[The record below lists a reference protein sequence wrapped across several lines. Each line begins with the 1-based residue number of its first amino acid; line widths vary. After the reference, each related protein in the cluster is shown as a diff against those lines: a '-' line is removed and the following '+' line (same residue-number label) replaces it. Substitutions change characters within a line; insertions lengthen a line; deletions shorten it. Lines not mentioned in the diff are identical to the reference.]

1 MRSRLRRVRRR
12 VKVGAMVGALGFAFA
27 GFALSSCGGS
37 STSATEGGSLSIL
50 TPSFTDYEDPQ
61 LGYEATGWEA
71 RYNVYIPMLT
81 FAHAEGVAGTKVI
94 PGLAKDLPTISSDG
108 LTYTMF
114 MRQGLKYSDG
124 TDVKACDFKFAVQRM
139 FDVDSGGAGF
149 YTDIVG
155 AADYQAGKAKDI
167 SGITCDDKTGK
178 IVVKLTPGATRGTFE
193 NELALQFVAP
203 VPPDT
208 PPKDQTANPPPA
220 TGPYYFTHVTPGQSW
235 TEERNP
241 EWAKN
246 NAKIMPD
253 LPSGHLDK
261 ITSTVVKNYS
271 SATTEVEQNKADD
284 LTDPPPTDRL
294 QEVQSRYPDQYKT
307 QPTVSTYYFWM
318 NTQQPPFDDVKV
330 RQAVNYAVDPA
341 ALQRIYGGLMTPTQE
356 ILPPNMPGYKK
367 YGPLYPHDMA
377 KAKQLFQ
384 QANPSDTDI
393 TVWTDTDTPNDKAGE
408 YYQSVLKDLGFDAH
422 LKIINGSVYFDVI
435 GSNKT
440 ANLDT
445 GWSDWFEDYP
455 HPNDFFDILLN
466 GDNIAPVHNNNYAL
480 FDDKAINDEITKL
493 GHEQFT
499 SSVQTQ
505 YGDLDQKIM
514 EQAPWVPY
522 GNRELSSFVSD
533 RVDLNSVIW
542 QPVFQED
549 YSSISLTG

>member
-1 MRSRLRRVRRR
+1 
-12 VKVGAMVGALGFAFA
+12 
-27 GFALSSCGGS
+27 
-37 STSATEGGSLSIL
+37 
-50 TPSFTDYEDPQ
+50 
-61 LGYEATGWEA
+61 
-71 RYNVYIPMLT
+71 
-81 FAHAEGVAGTKVI
+81 
-94 PGLAKDLPTISSDG
+94 
-108 LTYTMF
+108 
-114 MRQGLKYSDG
+114 
-124 TDVKACDFKFAVQRM
+124 
-139 FDVDSGGAGF
+139 
-149 YTDIVG
+149 
-155 AADYQAGKAKDI
+155 
-167 SGITCDDKTGK
+167 
-178 IVVKLTPGATRGTFE
+178 
-193 NELALQFVAP
+193 
-203 VPPDT
+203 
-208 PPKDQTANPPPA
+208 
-220 TGPYYFTHVTPGQSW
+220 
-235 TEERNP
+235 
-241 EWAKN
+241 
-246 NAKIMPD
+246 
-253 LPSGHLDK
+253 
-261 ITSTVVKNYS
+261 
-271 SATTEVEQNKADD
+271 
-284 LTDPPPTDRL
+284 
-294 QEVQSRYPDQYKT
+294 
-307 QPTVSTYYFWM
+307 
-318 NTQQPPFDDVKV
+318 V

>member
-1 MRSRLRRVRRR
+1 

-27 GFALSSCGGS
+27 GFALSSCGGGG
-37 STSATEGGSLSIL
+37 TSATEGGTLSIL

-81 FAHAEGVAGTKVI
+81 YAHAEGVAGTKVI
-94 PGLAKDLPTISSDG
+94 PGLAKDLPTVTNG
-108 LTYTMF
+108 GKTYTMF
-114 MRQGLKYSDG
+114 MQPGLKYSDG

-155 AADYQAGKAKDI
+155 ATDYQSGKSKDI

-178 IVVKLTPGATRGTFE
+178 ITIDLTEPRGTFN

-246 NAKIMPD
+246 NAKILSPD
-253 LPSGHLDK
+253 LPSGNLDK

-271 SATTEVEQNKADD
+271 SATTEIEQNKADD

-294 QEVQSRYPDQYKT
+294 QEVQSRYPNQYKT

-356 ILPPNMPGYKK
+356 ILPPDMPGYKK

-408 YYQSVLKDLGFDAH
+408 YYQSVLKELGFNAH

-445 GWSDWFEDYP
+445 GWSDWFQDYP
-455 HPNDFFDILLN
+455 HPGDFFDILLN

-480 FDDKAINDEITKL
+480 FDDKALNDEMTKL
-493 GHEQFT
+493 GHEAFT
-499 SSVQTQ
+499 SSVQAQ

-514 EQAPWVPY
+514 EQAPWAPY

-542 QPVFQED
+542 HPVFQED
-549 YSSISLTG
+549 YANISLTG